1 MIFDLFSKKKDPE
14 LSCQAKKILA
24 WIDNRDLW
32 KLHTNRLVNEQDL
45 LVITYYSSEV
55 FVDYKGST
63 LNNFFSKEELELIHN
78 STRELINKINKDI
91 QNKKNEKAKVKF
103 DELC

>member
-1 MIFDLFSKKKDPE
+1 MVFDLFKKKPK

-24 WIDNRDLW
+24 WLDNKDLW

-55 FVDYKGST
+55 FVDYKDNT
-63 LNNFFSKEELELIHN
+63 LNEFFSKTELELIHN
-78 STRELINKINKDI
+78 STRELINQINKDI
-91 QNKKNEKAKVKF
+91 RSKQTQEAKLKF